1 MPIIILGRSISQWK
15 VYMHSKVKNARVLL
29 VFTCS
34 AERTKRQIKRNL
46 FQLAIEFICFHNANG
61 CKFMGKGLIGLSLL
75 FMAQSWIPAFEIPNP
90 NSNIEAPNVATKP
103 CNQLPNFDFYFAK
116 RKITRPSVNHAKDYI
131 GQLFLIPGLV
141 WERVSP
147 MDVITL
153 GQSTT
158 IFLCDNHTAKLPT
171 VWS

>member
-1 MPIIILGRSISQWK
+1 M
-15 VYMHSKVKNARVLL
+15 KNARVLL

-34 AERTKRQIKRNL
+34 AKRTKRQIKRNL
-46 FQLAIEFICFHNANG
+46 FQLTTEFICFNNANV

-141 WERVSP
+141 WSGKGYHLWMWSLWGSQQPFCCV
-147 MDVITL
+147 
-153 GQSTT
+153 TT
-158 IFLCDNHTAKLPT
+158 TRPNDQPCDPSLSLLLNREKA
-171 VWS
+171 VFCNYNV